1 MLIYDNQGETLD
13 RYTVIPWPDDD
24 DPDTRRMFLG
34 CAKGGVGYSEWGE
47 LVGPPSSCLGV
58 PVPFG
63 NLDEDTQWHILDR
76 VD

>member
-47 LVGPPSSCLGV
+47 LVGPPKQLFGCPSALRKPGRGHPVAYLG
-58 PVPFG
+58 
-63 NLDEDTQWHILDR
+63 QS
-76 VD
+76 